1 MDIKIMRA
9 ALVFGERNI
18 EHENWKPIKDSLRGT
33 IIIAL
38 LFWILLFSTVFIS
51 EDTHIVLDAFTENTA
66 QVTDDAAIEAS
77 SEESFVDQ
85 VLDVLQ
91 IIGGIICIVLDLFV
105 TVVLARH
112 LYGEDW
118 YNYYW
123 WFIDYVYFWR
133 INHGKRLCKFCTEVN
148 T

>member
-1 MDIKIMRA
+1 MDIKIMWA
-9 ALVFGERNI
+9 ALVFGEHNI
-18 EHENWKPIKDSLRGT
+18 EPENWKPIKDSLRGT

-38 LFWILLFSTVFIS
+38 LFWILLFSTVFVS

-123 WFIDYVYFWR
+123 WFIDYVYFLE
-133 INHGKRLCKFCTEVN
+133 N
-148 T
+148 

>member
-1 MDIKIMRA
+1 MDIKIMWA
-9 ALVFGERNI
+9 ALVFGEHNI
-18 EHENWKPIKDSLRGT
+18 ELENWKPIKDSLRGT

-38 LFWILLFSTVFIS
+38 LFWILLFSTVFVS

-123 WFIDYVYFWR
+123 WFIDYVYFLE
-133 INHGKRLCKFCTEVN
+133 N
-148 T
+148 